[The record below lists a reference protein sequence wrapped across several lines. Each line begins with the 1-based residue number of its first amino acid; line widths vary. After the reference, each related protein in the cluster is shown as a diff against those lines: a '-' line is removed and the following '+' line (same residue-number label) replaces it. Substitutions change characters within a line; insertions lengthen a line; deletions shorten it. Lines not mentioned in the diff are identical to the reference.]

1 MKPKYQLAAEIT
13 ELSKWSLPPVT
24 QVQIQWGYD
33 HCLEKYAHLSR
44 GKMYCLECG
53 HSWKPEHNRKI
64 QHCPNCNARL
74 KRIKHYRFRGNE
86 ADYMAVVTTC
96 GGYQVVRMIW
106 ISKRLAMNWPAEYFA
121 KEVMQHWI
129 DENGHATTMSISVNG
144 LSMAYDQWAFSS
156 EMKVRETRG
165 GYKANL
171 RHNIYPS
178 KTHPGAQI
186 LPVFKRNGF
195 KGDFHCISPIK
206 FFPELLLSQQFETLL
221 KAKQFSLLR
230 YSVDR
235 ATHYRWPSIRIC
247 IRNKYT
253 VSDASMWID
262 YLDLLIYFRKDIRNA
277 VYVCPKNLKAE
288 HDRLMLKKKKKQAIE
303 SAEKKRK
310 HLEQA
315 QVDYLFEKSK
325 FFDIK
330 LSEGDLNIVVLDNV
344 AEFMKEGDELH
355 HCVFTNSYYAKAN
368 SLIMSAR
375 KENKRIETIEV
386 ALDRMEIVQSRGLC
400 NQNSEYH
407 DQIIS
412 LVRNNMNMIA
422 QVAV

>member
-1 MKPKYQLAAEIT
+1 MKPQYQLAREIT
-13 ELSKWSLPPVT
+13 ELSKWTLPPVT
-24 QVQIQWGYD
+24 HSQIQWGYD

-53 HSWKPEHNRKI
+53 HSWKPANDHKRQI
-64 QHCPNCNARL
+64 CPSCNAKL

-96 GGYQVVRMIW
+96 GGYQVVRMVW

-129 DENGHATTMSISVNG
+129 DEKGHATTMTLSVNG
-144 LSMAYDQWAFSS
+144 LSAACDSWAFSS
-156 EMKVRETRG
+156 EMKVKNNG
-165 GYKANL
+165 SYKANF
-171 RHNIYPS
+171 RHNLYPS
-178 KTHPGAQI
+178 KTHPKAQI
-186 LPVFKRNGF
+186 LPIFRRNGF
-195 KGDFHCISPIK
+195 KGDFHYISPIK
-206 FFPELLLSQQFETLL
+206 FFTELLLSPNFETLL
-221 KAKQFSLLR
+221 KAKQYSLLR
-230 YSVDR
+230 YSMDR
-235 ATHYRWPSIRIC
+235 ATHYRWSSIRIC

-253 VSDASMWID
+253 VTDASMWID
-262 YLDLLIYFRKDIRNA
+262 YLDLLTYFRKDVRNA
-277 VYVCPKNLKAE
+277 AYICPKSLKAE

-303 SAEKKRK
+303 SAENKRK

-315 QVDYLFEKSK
+315 EEQYMLEKAK

-330 LSEGDLNIVVLDNV
+330 LSEGDLNIVVLANV

-355 HCVFTNSYYAKAN
+355 HCLFINKYYAKAN

-375 KENKRIETIEV
+375 KDEKSIETIEV

-412 LVRNNMNMIA
+412 LVRNNLTAIA